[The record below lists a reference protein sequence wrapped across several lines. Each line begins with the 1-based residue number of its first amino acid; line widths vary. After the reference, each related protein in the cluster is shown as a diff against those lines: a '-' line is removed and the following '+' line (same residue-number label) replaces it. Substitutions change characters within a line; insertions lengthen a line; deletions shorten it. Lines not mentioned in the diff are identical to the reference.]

1 MIQDWKTALDN
12 GNFVGSIAV
21 DLSKAFDSL
30 PHGLLV
36 AKLHAYGVELSAC
49 KVLCSYLHNRH
60 HRVKMCDVKSEW
72 LNIEKG
78 VPQGSILGPLLFNI
92 FINDIFF
99 IDNDVSIYNY
109 ADDNCIS
116 YAHSSIDQ
124 IKNVLEQD
132 THRLLDWFKN
142 NSLEAN
148 PTKFQSMILKNK
160 KAIADDVDIIVN
172 DTMLNLTDDMTVLG
186 ITIDSQLNF
195 NVHVSNMCNKA
206 GRQLNVLQRL
216 KGSLDYSSRLSI
228 YKSFIMSNFNYCPVV
243 WMFTSKYS
251 LSKLEGIQKRALR
264 FVLDDYTSDYVEL
277 LDKANVPGMKIMAL
291 RYLAIEVYKC
301 INGINPKYLNDLFTI
316 KERKY
321 QLRNVSIIDRDKVQT
336 TNHGLKSFKYYGAKI
351 WNSLPNSCKSAISVE
366 DFKVLIKSWNGPKC
380 SCSVCLLFTW
390 LICF

>member
-1 MIQDWKTALDN
+1 
-12 GNFVGSIAV
+12 
-21 DLSKAFDSL
+21 
-30 PHGLLV
+30 
-36 AKLHAYGVELSAC
+36 
-49 KVLCSYLHNRH
+49 
-60 HRVKMCDVKSEW
+60 
-72 LNIEKG
+72 
-78 VPQGSILGPLLFNI
+78 
-92 FINDIFF
+92 
-99 IDNDVSIYNY
+99 
-109 ADDNCIS
+109 
-116 YAHSSIDQ
+116 
-124 IKNVLEQD
+124 
-132 THRLLDWFKN
+132 
-142 NSLEAN
+142 
-148 PTKFQSMILKNK
+148 MILKIK

-172 DTMLNLTDDMTVLG
+172 DAMLNLTDDMTVLG

-216 KGSLDYSSRLSI
+216 KGSLDCSSRCSI

-243 WMFTSKYS
+243 WMFTSKSS

-336 TNHGLKSFKYYGAKI
+336 TNHGLKSFKDNGAKI

-380 SCSVCLLFTW
+380 FGLAPNRRQAIIWSNADPVHWRIYGALGEMS
-390 LICF
+390 